1 MLKRLFSIFMIGL
14 AGYYL
19 FENRY
24 RVMNGLLGNR
34 FLRRIAVGS
43 LMSLPGVRNKMLQS
57 VFAGPGDFR

>member
-1 MLKRLFSIFMIGL
+1 MRKLLSIFMIGL

-34 FLRRIAVGS
+34 FLRRLAVGS
-43 LMSLPGVRNKMLQS
+43 LMGLPGVRNKMLQS
-57 VFAGPGDFR
+57 VFSGPSDFQ

>member
-1 MLKRLFSIFMIGL
+1 MLRRVFSIFMIGL

-34 FLRRIAVGS
+34 FLRRVAVSS
-43 LMSLPGVRNKMLQS
+43 LMGLPGVKNKMLQS
-57 VFAGPGDFR
+57 VFSGPSEFQ